1 MNRVRNIDDL
11 DTLDFARSGGTVT
24 VVAQHAHTG
33 DVLMVAHADRE
44 ALARSLASGEMHY
57 HSRTRGLWHKG
68 ATSGN
73 RQHVV
78 SLHADCDRDAI
89 LALVVPLGPAC
100 HDGTS
105 SCFGD
110 DSAAR
115 AALMSLDSVIESRSR
130 GNDSGSYTRRLLDDP
145 NLVHK
150 KLGEETSELVAAL
163 ATSRADKVV
172 DEAADVLYHLMVA
185 LRSQG
190 RSLADAITILS
201 SRA

>member
-1 MNRVRNIDDL
+1 
-11 DTLDFARSGGTVT
+11 
-24 VVAQHAHTG
+24 
-33 DVLMVAHADRE
+33 
-44 ALARSLASGEMHY
+44 
-57 HSRTRGLWHKG
+57 
-68 ATSGN
+68 
-73 RQHVV
+73 
-78 SLHADCDRDAI
+78 
-89 LALVVPLGPAC
+89 
-100 HDGTS
+100 
-105 SCFGD
+105 
-110 DSAAR
+110 
-115 AALMSLDSVIESRSR
+115 MSLDSVIESRSR